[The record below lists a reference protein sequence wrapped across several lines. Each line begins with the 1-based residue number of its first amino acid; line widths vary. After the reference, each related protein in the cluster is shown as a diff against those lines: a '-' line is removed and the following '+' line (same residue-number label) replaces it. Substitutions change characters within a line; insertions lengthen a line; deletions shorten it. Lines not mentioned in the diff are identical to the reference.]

1 MSRLPAPPSARP
13 KERVKFWRDPVLRDL
28 EMLHATYVT
37 YEFSRHAHEGFGI
50 AIVEAGVMEFE
61 YRGETCI
68 APAGSVVV
76 THPGEMHTGRAM
88 LETGWTYRTM
98 LPAADWLHKAAID
111 LSEGPEKDA
120 DQLPYFSSPVIHDP
134 QLNRQLVKLH
144 RVLETSPSAL
154 ERESCFVWNMAK
166 LVQGY
171 ACDRPTAKAI
181 GTEPHAV
188 RQVHEYLNAHYSE
201 NISLNELATMVN
213 LKPLRLLRA
222 FRKQVGLP
230 PHAYLNHVR
239 VRQAKKRILEGHSL
253 IDAALATGF
262 SDQSHLNRHFKKL
275 VGVTP
280 GQYSRG
286 CKRRI

>member
-1 MSRLPAPPSARP
+1 M
-13 KERVKFWRDPVLRDL
+13 LRDL

-50 AIVEAGVMEFE
+50 AIVEAGAMEFE
-61 YRGETCI
+61 YRGETRI

-76 THPGEMHTGRAM
+76 THPGEMHTGRAV

-98 LPAADWLHKAAID
+98 LPAADWLQKAAVD
-111 LSEGPEKDA
+111 LSEQPEKDT
-120 DQLPYFSSPVIHDP
+120 DKLPYFSSPVIHDK

-144 RVLETSPSAL
+144 RVLETSPSSL
-154 ERESCFVWNMAK
+154 KRESCFVWNMAK

-171 ACDRPTAKAI
+171 ACDRPTAKSIGQEPRAI
-181 GTEPHAV
+181 
-188 RQVHEYLNAHYSE
+188 RQVHEYLNEHYSN

-239 VRQAKKRILEGHSL
+239 VRQAKKRILEGHSI

-262 SDQSHLNRHFKKL
+262 SDQSHLHRHFKKL

-286 CKRRI
+286 CRQ